1 MEDKKAIKTVRSTKD
16 GKMVITTDK
25 DQQKE
30 QNIRKIIVDKTE
42 EGNVRQVTD
51 AQRDK
56 RTLYIRNLDA
66 TMSKGE
72 VNQAIRSKLEDG
84 GEI

>member
-42 EGNVRQVTD
+42 EGE
-51 AQRDK
+51 K
-56 RTLYIRNLDA
+56 
-66 TMSKGE
+66 
-72 VNQAIRSKLEDG
+72 
-84 GEI
+84 